1 MRNNSKKIL
10 IIVIII
16 IAVLAIVGTTL
27 AYLMIATD
35 AFKSNQELFVKYIS
49 QNIDSID
56 KMKNSNINN
65 TYSNLD
71 NENAYESNTDVKI
84 RYSEGGEVSNPFND
98 LSIKTV
104 KQVDS
109 QNEYIYR
116 DAQVLFKDEEYLEL
130 ELIRENDISG
140 IRFSDVVKQ
149 FIGVKNNENLIDIAE
164 DLNIEVSDLED
175 FVSYINGEETLS
187 NQIMTKEELNII
199 KETYSKIIK
208 ENMANATYSK
218 IKKAMITVNNRT
230 IQTNS
235 YTATLNSD
243 QVQNLMLQIL
253 NTLKNDSI
261 ILRKIDAITG
271 KELLDATE
279 SDNMAIGM
287 NNAGPYTQFI
297 DNLIEKINDYEK
309 DFPEIKITVYER
321 NGITVRTTL
330 EMGANQISLENSEEN
345 GQLKTRIQIKK
356 VNSEKEDETTIEI
369 TKNSNESTETYNI
382 NTYIVDGEET
392 NQILVTIQMQK
403 NSNEINLNTEV
414 KLVHGIEEITLT
426 IENVVDIG
434 EISEKK
440 QTLEENN
447 NIVLNDLDEEGR
459 RRIIAT
465 LDENVPQKFS
475 TRIAL
480 LIQALGLEN
489 EVDTPQE
496 SGNGEYEMTQTEI
509 NRFNAKFEFYT
520 GESVSAQ
527 NVNSLLDVVKSNLAS
542 VQIINN
548 NIDNED
554 ENNSQ
559 DVMKPIQLNIEKDQ
573 ENEELVR
580 TIAENIKEGKTY
592 NVSIRYKELN
602 NMIESILI
610 SEVK

>member
-1 MRNNSKKIL
+1 MRNNSRKIL

-35 AFKSNQELFVKYIS
+35 AFKSNQELFMKYIS
-49 QNIDSID
+49 QNVDSIN

-71 NENAYESNTDVKI
+71 NESAYESNTNVKI
-84 RYSEGGEVSNPFND
+84 GYSEGGEVSNPFND

-104 KQVDS
+104 KQVDN

-116 DAQVLFKDEEYLEL
+116 DAQVLYKDEEYLEL
-130 ELIRENDISG
+130 ELIKENEISG

-164 DLNIEVSDLED
+164 DLGIEVSELEN

-187 NQIMTKEELNII
+187 NQIITKEELSII
-199 KETYSKIIK
+199 NETYTQIIK
-208 ENMANATYSK
+208 ENIANASYSK
-218 IKKAMITVNNRT
+218 IKKAMVTVDNKT
-230 IQTNS
+230 VQTNS

-253 NTLKNDSI
+253 NTLKTDSI
-261 ILRKIDAITG
+261 ILHKIDKVTG
-271 KELLDATE
+271 KELLDAME
-279 SDNMAIGM
+279 NENMDIHS
-287 NNAGPYTQFI
+287 AGPYTQFI
-297 DNLIEKINDYEK
+297 DNLIEKINDYER
-309 DFPEIKITVYER
+309 DFPEIKITVYEKS
-321 NGITVRTTL
+321 GVTIRTTL
-330 EMGANQISLENSEEN
+330 EIGTNQINIENSNEN
-345 GQLKTRIQIKK
+345 NQFKTKIQIKNT
-356 VNSEKEDETTIEI
+356 NSEKENEAIIEI
-369 TKNSNESTETYNI
+369 IKSGNESTETYNI
-382 NTYIVDGEET
+382 NMNIIDGEET

-403 NSNEINLNTEV
+403 VNSEINLNTEI
-414 KLVHGIEEITLT
+414 KFIQGIEEITIS
-426 IENVVDIG
+426 IENVVNIG

-440 QTLEENN
+440 QTLEDNN
-447 NIVLNDLDEEGR
+447 NIVLNDLDAEGR
-459 RRIIAT
+459 KHIINV

-480 LIQALGLEN
+480 LLQALGLDN
-489 EVDTPQE
+489 DGDTPQE
-496 SGNGEYEMTQTEI
+496 GENGEYEMTQTEI

-527 NVNSLLDVVKSNLAS
+527 NVKSLLDVVKSNLSS
-542 VQIINN
+542 VQILTS
-548 NIDNED
+548 NIDESD
-554 ENNSQ
+554 SEE
-559 DVMKPIQLNIEKDQ
+559 VMKPIQLNIEKDQ
-573 ENEELVR
+573 ENEELVK

-610 SEVK
+610 TEVK

>member
-218 IKKAMITVNNRT
+218 IKKVMITVNNST

-297 DNLIEKINDYEK
+297 DNLIEKVNDYEK
-309 DFPEIKITVYER
+309 DFPEIKITVYEK
-321 NGITVRTTL
+321 NGITVRTIL

-356 VNSEKEDETTIEI
+356 VNSEKEDETTVEI
-369 TKNSNESTETYNI
+369 TKNSNENTETYNI

-414 KLVHGIEEITLT
+414 KLVNGIEEITLT

-480 LIQALGLEN
+480 LIQALGFKN
-489 EVDTPQE
+489 EADTPQE